1 MSYHRDPLAP
11 AAHTAREW
19 LRAIA
24 DGRATEHRA

>member
-1 MSYHRDPLAP
+1 MSYHRALAP

-19 LRAIA
+19 LRAMA